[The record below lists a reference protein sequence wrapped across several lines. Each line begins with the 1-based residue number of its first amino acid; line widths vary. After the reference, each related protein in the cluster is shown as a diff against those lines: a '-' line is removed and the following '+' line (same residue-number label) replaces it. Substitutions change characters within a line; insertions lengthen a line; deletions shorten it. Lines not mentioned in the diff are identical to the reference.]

1 MLNKNIRFFFLG
13 LLDQDQDEAATEN
26 SGKPASASNF
36 VPHPPSPLDEHE
48 EDATFHD
55 QSSGMMA
62 GMGVGVGAM
71 GEDWETSRRGR
82 RSMVGIPGLGELG
95 DASDEASKQKHDV
108 VGVFFSALLFC
119 CFFCLFI
126 YSYSHIFIYLFTY

>member
-1 MLNKNIRFFFLG
+1 MRYSG
-13 LLDQDQDEAATEN
+13 LLDQEQDEAATDN

-36 VPHPPSPLDEHE
+36 VPHPPSPLNEHE

-55 QSSGMMA
+55 QSAGMMG
-62 GMGVGVGAM
+62 GMGVGVGAL

-95 DASDEASKQKHDV
+95 DASDEASEKNHGV
-108 VGVFFSALLFC
+108 VGVSFSTLFFPSLLHL
-119 CFFCLFI
+119 FF
-126 YSYSHIFIYLFTY
+126 